1 MNIVYNF
8 KYMRKILLQMFFI
21 VTFLTFLSCSR
32 TNEMHFDSS
41 ENGFLVY
48 NNDDSLSFDTEWN
61 LMNSTVSLRDDV
73 SKVSF
78 KNDSLINILSP
89 LNNKIYTLWLDSLFN
104 PKYIENIHEKEIQY
118 SDSIGMS
125 IQYGRDSNLEELVIY
140 FTFIQDEHIMMYSL
154 NQYLVYKNDEI
165 DTLRSSFYVVE
176 ESDSGGIFKL
186 YNRQDIEGDYYYQVI
201 YFTDPFLELSPVSI
215 AGNLYIEDTA
225 KHKEILYF
233 RKGQDPFITY
243 DNDIDKPT
251 VFQVYVFKTETRE
264 PIDYRLGVI
273 NSDYSTEKKIKQ
285 IKNDVSQKFDQYKV
299 KSYLKDIEKSLQGFP
314 FVTVKSQAVV
324 EVDKEKLKELYSKY
338 KSKK

>member
-1 MNIVYNF
+1 
-8 KYMRKILLQMFFI
+8 MRKILLQMFFI
-21 VTFLTFLSCSR
+21 STFLTFLSCSR
-32 TNEMHFDSS
+32 TNEMHFDSL

-48 NNDDSLSFDTEWN
+48 NNEDSLSFDAEWN
-61 LMNSTVSLRDDV
+61 LISSTVSLRDDI

-78 KNDSLINILSP
+78 KNDSLRNILLHS
-89 LNNKIYTLWLDSLFN
+89 NIKIYTRWLDSLFN
-104 PKYIENIHEKEIQY
+104 VYAIENIYEKEIQHL
-118 SDSIGMS
+118 DSLGIS

-186 YNRQDIEGDYYYQVI
+186 YNRQDIEEDYYYQVI

-251 VFQVYVFKTETRE
+251 AFQVYVFNTKTRE

-285 IKNDVSQKFDQYKV
+285 IKNDVCQKFDQYKV